1 MIKVTVEHEVYEWKE
16 LSKEAQKKAMM
27 EFLRFIV
34 NRIPELGGVM
44 EFLCFVV
51 KKIPEL
57 KGLYIRNKQVEG
69 YLLYNSLT
77 EQLYKDYKGDEQTLR
92 RMNEKFYYKD
102 GSSLSEEVNIKAHQ
116 KTHQKTQHS

>member
-1 MIKVTVEHEVYEWKE
+1 MRKVTVEHEVYEWKE
-16 LSKEAQKKAMM
+16 LTKEAQKKAMM
-27 EFLRFIV
+27 QFLRFIV

-57 KGLYIRNKQVEG
+57 KALYIRNKQKEG

-102 GSSLSEEVNIKAHQ
+102 GSLLSEEVNIKAHQ
-116 KTHQKTQHS
+116 KGQQS